1 MKVSIKTTLISSED
15 NEDGDSNE
23 LTTSLKA
30 LFFKGSNTSLYHY
43 TKPRASSTWSLEV
56 DVQAMSERSHTLDC
70 SYGFV

>member
-15 NEDGDSNE
+15 NEDGYSSE

-30 LFFKGSNTSLYHY
+30 LCFKGSNTSLYHY
-43 TKPRASSTWSLEV
+43 TKPRASSTWSSEV
-56 DVQAMSERSHTLDC
+56 DVQAMSKRSHTPDC